1 MASDPLNL
9 DESGEWS
16 GIWWLPGAPDEKV
29 PGVLRYDSESGL
41 SLSLIGAFEDRV
53 ISSLAPGVTTVY
65 EGHRTWDVIHGAA
78 ERREIT
84 LLGCV
89 PSKKAQRTYGARIP
103 TPETQTIAAV
113 AALIGAHVASE
124 NEAAFSRLRC
134 PRRTLDTGGHHP
146 SWRHL

>member
-41 SLSLIGAFEDRV
+41 SLSLIGAFENRV

-65 EGHRTWDVIHGAA
+65 EGHRTWDVIHG
-78 ERREIT
+78 ERSHVLRGSDRRISGECDPW
-84 LLGCV
+84 GR
-89 PSKKAQRTYGARIP
+89 RTARDHP
-103 TPETQTIAAV
+103 
-113 AALIGAHVASE
+113 
-124 NEAAFSRLRC
+124 SRLR
-134 PRRTLDTGGHHP
+134 PE
-146 SWRHL
+146 